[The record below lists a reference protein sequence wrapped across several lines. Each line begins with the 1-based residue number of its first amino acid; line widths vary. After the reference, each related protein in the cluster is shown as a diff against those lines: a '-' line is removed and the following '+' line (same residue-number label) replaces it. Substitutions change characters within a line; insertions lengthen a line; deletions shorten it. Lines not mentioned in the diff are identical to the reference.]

1 MLSYKTGEKRCD
13 ANKSSRPKIIII
25 TMMEC
30 VHLGYHCSLPQ
41 KSCHSEDG
49 P

>member
-1 MLSYKTGEKRCD
+1 MLSYKTGEKRSD
-13 ANKSSRPKIIII
+13 AIKSYRPKIVIII
-25 TMMEC
+25 MVES
-30 VHLGYHCSLPQ
+30 VDLGYHCSLPQ